1 MLGLREVGGSA
12 RSCLAVVFPG
22 KFLPDRATAL
32 DGIFTGERVASV
44 AFTPPMK
51 FPLRALLPA
60 IAFSFLVLTPAPA
73 HAEVAFQKGHKIAF
87 IGNALA
93 DRMQHDGWLETLIQS
108 RHADKELVFRNL
120 GFTGDQVANRPR
132 NKDFTSPEDYLKH
145 VEADVI
151 FAFFGYN
158 ESFAGDGGLPK
169 FKDDLAKMIDAYRA
183 LKPNGSSEPRLVLF
197 SPIAHED
204 LKDPNL
210 PDGKVNN
217 ERLAKYTA
225 AIAEVAKAK
234 NTGYVDLFTASQK
247 LYAAATSPLT
257 LNGVHLSDEGNRQLA
272 EAITGSLLGE
282 KVAATEQ
289 VEPLRQAVLD
299 KNWHWFNR
307 YRATDG
313 NDVWGSRADLKFT
326 NDQTNREVL
335 QHELTMLDVM
345 TANRDA
351 RIWAVA
357 RGSDLAIDDSNV
369 PRPIPVESNVG
380 GKSSMSSKD
389 KEGNLNYISGEA
401 GIAKMK
407 VPEGF
412 KVNLFA
418 DESRFP
424 ELVNPVQMQVD
435 GKGRLW
441 VAAWKTYPKWEPLKE
456 MDDRLLILSDDDGDG
471 VADRCTTFAKV
482 HNPLGFEFWNG
493 GVLVARQPDIL
504 FLKDTDGDDVADVEI
519 VIMQGIDSADTHHAA
534 NNFILGPDGGLYW
547 QAGIFMHNNI
557 EHPWGPSLSTGASA
571 LYRFDPRR
579 HTIGVIAN
587 NSPNPH
593 GTAFDRWGYLYA
605 TDGTGG
611 RAYQVRPEGKGFAMH
626 ELLKKQVRPV
636 PASEILSSA
645 NFPDEMQQDFLICNA
660 IGFLGI
666 KQYRL
671 NRDGGSEFT
680 RETGSGDNKKVETLT
695 TKLGEV
701 WGEPV
706 GDLLV
711 SEDKNFRPADAIFGA
726 DGALYIAD
734 WHNVI
739 IGHMQ
744 HNVRDPNR
752 DHKHGRVYRM
762 TYSERPLQKPVKID
776 GASLP
781 ELMANLEH
789 PVDGVRH
796 RTRVELSEHPTKE
809 VIAACREW
817 MKKFDPAKKEHG
829 HPLLEALWVHQQH
842 NVRDTELLNVV
853 LKSPDPHVR
862 VAAHTVQ
869 HFWFNVDHTGGGS
882 DAGAHDPLAQP
893 DQKSGVISDTPD
905 LTEVR
910 IGTIIERMRYDVQ
923 SFQVKAGKKIK
934 LTFANPD
941 FLPHNLV
948 ITQPKAADEVAI
960 AAIQLAEKGF
970 AVGFVPDHPKV
981 LHATRLLD
989 HKQDQVIEFNA
1000 PEQPGDYDF
1009 VCTFPGH
1016 HILMR
1021 GIMKVVK

>member
-1 MLGLREVGGSA
+1 MKIAPRLFT
-12 RSCLAVVFPG
+12 LAF
-22 KFLPDRATAL
+22 
-32 DGIFTGERVASV
+32 
-44 AFTPPMK
+44 
-51 FPLRALLPA
+51 
-60 IAFSFLVLTPAPA
+60 AFSMALFAAAPA
-73 HAEVAFQKGHKIAF
+73 AQAEFAFKKGDRIAY

-93 DRMQHDGWLETLIQS
+93 DRMQHDGWLETLLQS
-108 RHADKELVFRNL
+108 EQPDKELVFRNL
-120 GFTGDQVANRPR
+120 GFVGDQVAHRPR
-132 NKDFTSPEDYLKH
+132 NKDFPTAEFYLQH
-145 VEADVI
+145 VKADVI

-158 ESFAGDGGLPK
+158 ESFAGDAGLPK
-169 FKDDLAKMIDAYRA
+169 FKEDLSKMIDSYRA
-183 LKPNGSSEPRLVLF
+183 LKPNGESEPRIVLF

-204 LKDPNL
+204 LKSPNL
-210 PDGKVNN
+210 PDGKANN

-225 AIAEVAKAK
+225 AIAEVAQAK
-234 NTGYVDLFTASQK
+234 NTGYVDLFTTSQK
-247 LYAAATSPLT
+247 RYEASEAPLT
-257 LNGVHLSDEGNRQLA
+257 INGVHLSTEGNRQIGEVIA
-272 EAITGSLLGE
+272 ESLLGK
-282 KVAATEQ
+282 KVAAAESL
-289 VEPLRQAVLD
+289 ESLRKAVVD

-313 NDVWGSRADLKFT
+313 NDIWGSRADLKFVK
-326 NDQTNREVL
+326 DQTNREVL
-335 QHELTMLDVM
+335 QHELIMLDVM
-345 TANRDA
+345 SANRDQ
-351 RIWAVA
+351 RVWALA
-357 RGSDLAIDDSNV
+357 RGSDLAVDDSNV

-380 GKSSMSSKD
+380 GKSSMSSKE
-389 KEGNLNYISGEA
+389 KEGNLDYVSGEA

-424 ELVNPVQMQVD
+424 ELANPVQLQVD

-441 VAAWKTYPKWEPLKE
+441 AAAWKTYPKWEPLKE
-456 MDDRLLILSDDDGDG
+456 MDDRLLIFPDDDRDG
-471 VADRCTTFAKV
+471 VADRCITFAKV
-482 HNPLGFEFWNG
+482 HNPLGFEFWGG
-493 GVLVARQPDIL
+493 GVIVTRQPDIL

-534 NNFILGPDGGLYW
+534 NNLIFGPDGGIYY
-547 QAGIFMHNNI
+547 QSGIFKHNNI

-571 LYRFDPRR
+571 MYRFDPRR
-579 HTIGVIAN
+579 FTIGVIAD

-611 RAYQVRPEGKGFAMH
+611 RAYQVRPEGKGFKMY

-645 NFPDEMQQDFLICNA
+645 HFPDEMQQNFLICNA

-666 KQYRL
+666 KQYKL
-671 NRDGGSEFT
+671 NRDGGSPYT
-680 RETGSGDNKKVETLT
+680 RESGSGKDKKVETLT
-695 TKLGEV
+695 TRLGEV

-706 GDLLV
+706 EDLLV
-711 SEDKNFRPADAIFGA
+711 SEDKNFRPADAIVGE
-726 DGALYIAD
+726 DGALYVAD

-744 HNVRDPNR
+744 HNIRDPNR
-752 DHKHGRVYRM
+752 DHKHGRIYRM
-762 TYSERPLQKPVKID
+762 TYPARPLQAPVKID

-781 ELMANLEH
+781 ELMANLQH

-796 RTRVELSEHPTKE
+796 RTRVELSERPTAE
-809 VIAACREW
+809 VIAACKEW
-817 MKKFDPAKKEHG
+817 MKQFDPANKDHA
-829 HPLLEALWVHQQH
+829 HALLEALWLHQQH
-842 NVRDTELLNVV
+842 NVRNTELLNSL
-853 LKSPDPHVR
+853 LKSPEPHAR
-862 VAAHTVQ
+862 VAATTVQ

-882 DAGAHDPLAQP
+882 TGSEHDPLAQP

-923 SFQVKAGKKIK
+923 NFQVKAGKKIK

-970 AVGFVPDHPKV
+970 ALGFVPDHPKV
-981 LHATRLLD
+981 LFHTKLLD
-989 HKQDQVIEFNA
+989 HKGEEVLEFNA
-1000 PEQPGDYDF
+1000 PDQPGDYEF

-1016 HILMR
+1016 HLLMR